1 MNNSLNFKAFLLC
14 LSSFI
19 AVPVSVAQPV
29 DTVKSGFVAD
39 KENMRI
45 FFEALSVSLNK
56 PVIVSNLA
64 AKKRIS
70 GNFDLSNPRNV
81 LTKVTQ
87 KMSLIWYDDGQSV
100 YVYDASELKNAI
112 IRLENISV
120 ASVKRFLESSSL
132 SDSRYPIRGDDI
144 NQTFYVSGPPVYISL
159 IKDTASYLDKLNVS
173 NTSDAGL
180 SVIPLYNTFA
190 EDRHYAYRGEAL
202 TIPGMASIINGLL
215 KDNNGKNNNAIPAP
229 AVSDITAED
238 GISPELSEEMR
249 TVPAPLL
256 KNIRTHSRALG
267 NEDADLT
274 VVSNPGNNS
283 LLVRGDRDQ
292 VSNIRK
298 LVSLLDI
305 KKRHI
310 EMSVWIIDLQK
321 DELEQLGVNWKGQ
334 FSLGTKGLIS
344 LNGGLSSTVDGASF
358 MASVMA
364 LAEKDKANIVSRPM
378 LLTQENVPALFDNNR
393 TFYTRLVGE
402 RTTSLDHVTYG
413 TSLNVLPRFT
423 GNNEIEMM
431 LSVEDGNEVRTDND
445 AEILPEVGRTNI
457 STVARVPH
465 GKSLLIG
472 GYTRNESKQ
481 QNTGIPV
488 LKDIPWLGRMF
499 SYSQN
504 RSSNMVRVF
513 LIQPREIDSATTQD
527 ASATVAAIR
536 KDVSADGLQDWM
548 DNFLDGSR

>member
-1 MNNSLNFKAFLLC
+1 MNNWLKVKALFLCMSSLL
-14 LSSFI
+14 
-19 AVPVSVAQPV
+19 AVPTIAAEPEGME
-29 DTVKSGFVAD
+29 KSGFVAE

-64 AKKRIS
+64 SKKRIS
-70 GNFDLSNPRNV
+70 GNFDLSNPRDV
-81 LTKVTQ
+81 LIKVAQ

-100 YVYDASELKNAI
+100 YVYDASEQKNAI
-112 IRLENISV
+112 IKLENIPV

-159 IKDTASYLDKLNVS
+159 IKETASYLDKLDAS
-173 NTSDAGL
+173 NRSGAGL
-180 SVIPLYNTFA
+180 NVIPLYNTFA
-190 EDRHYAYRGEAL
+190 EDRQYAYRGQAL
-202 TIPGMASIINGLL
+202 TIPGMASIINGLI
-215 KDNNGKNNNAIPAP
+215 KEGEEKNQQTIPAP
-229 AVSDITAED
+229 ALNDATAQETITAELAEQRH
-238 GISPELSEEMR
+238 S
-249 TVPAPLL
+249 VPAPLL
-256 KNIRTHSRALG
+256 ENIRIHARG
-267 NEDADLT
+267 NDNTALT
-274 VVSNPGNNS
+274 VVSNPGSNS
-283 LLVRGDRDQ
+283 LLVRGDQEQ

-321 DELEQLGVNWKGQ
+321 EELEQLGVNWKGQ
-334 FSLGTKGLIS
+334 LSIGTQGIVS

-364 LAEKDKANIVSRPM
+364 LAQKDKANIVSRPM

-402 RTTSLDHVTYG
+402 RTTSLEHVTYG

-431 LSVEDGNEVRTDND
+431 LSVEDGNEVRANTDD
-445 AEILPEVGRTNI
+445 AVLPEVGRTNI
-457 STVARVPH
+457 STIARVPH

-472 GYTRNESKQ
+472 GYTRNENKQ
-481 QNTGIPV
+481 QESGIPV
-488 LKDIPWLGRMF
+488 LKDIPWVGRIF
-499 SYSQN
+499 SYHQN
-504 RSSNMVRVF
+504 RASNMVRVF
-513 LIQPREIDSATTQD
+513 LIQPREIDSATTLD
-527 ASATVAAIR
+527 ATATLTSVR
-536 KDVSADGLQDWM
+536 RDVSAEGLQDWM
-548 DNFLDGSR
+548 NNFLDGSR